1 MIKRAF
7 AIPLLLCTLSLG
19 CDAVAQSPKFCKKH
33 LQISEAKQ
41 EKWNPGIV
49 KKNSD
54 QAGGIIY
61 SLKIKVRKSGYVTF
75 EKLIIDGQALDVE
88 VIQNGTR
95 DVQGPFQ
102 KGDEITLKARS
113 DKKHEIV
120 KADESIVKKLTEK
133 HSVAAILY
141 QIKNKQYYQT
151 LQGFATAEGDR
162 LIE

>member
-1 MIKRAF
+1 M
-7 AIPLLLCTLSLG
+7 
-19 CDAVAQSPKFCKKH
+19 
-33 LQISEAKQ
+33 
-41 EKWNPGIV
+41 
-49 KKNSD
+49 KKNSY

-88 VIQNGTR
+88 VIQNGAR

-102 KGDEITLKARS
+102 KGDEVTLTARS
-113 DKKHEIV
+113 DRKHEPV

-151 LQGFATAEGDR
+151 LQAFSTSESDR